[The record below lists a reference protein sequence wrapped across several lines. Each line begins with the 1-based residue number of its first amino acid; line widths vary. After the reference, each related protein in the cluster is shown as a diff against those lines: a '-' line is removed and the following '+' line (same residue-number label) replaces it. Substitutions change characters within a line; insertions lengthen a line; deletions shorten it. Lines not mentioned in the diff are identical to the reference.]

1 MTRTPGTRRSVF
13 FKNSA
18 VHQVVNPVCKTMPRA
33 PPVAHP
39 GAGVEHTLLYPGA
52 KHDVTDPFC
61 IPGYPVTRLICVDPV
76 PGQVAA
82 SYFRTAQGYYD
93 VLDSQAGK
101 LGMTAASGQGAAD
114 EVWRWEGNERS
125 LVYIHSTRIEEL
137 VLAHRHAALIAPCD
151 AVVQKKYWLFR
162 NRAIANVISN
172 GTSMEH
178 CLLYEQ
184 SSFEKKGIA
193 VEVPIVTETV
203 GAARPNIWWHVFGNA
218 KYQSA
223 LKERQAR
230 ARAGS
235 YQYETVESAVSSG
248 GRVLDQ
254 PVSFLKGP
262 TAWKLRA
269 EFSQDYAQLAKKNWY
284 GNL

>member
-1 MTRTPGTRRSVF
+1 
-13 FKNSA
+13 
-18 VHQVVNPVCKTMPRA
+18 
-33 PPVAHP
+33 
-39 GAGVEHTLLYPGA
+39 
-52 KHDVTDPFC
+52 
-61 IPGYPVTRLICVDPV
+61 
-76 PGQVAA
+76 
-82 SYFRTAQGYYD
+82 
-93 VLDSQAGK
+93 
-101 LGMTAASGQGAAD
+101 MTAASGQGAAD
-114 EVWRWEGNERS
+114 EVWRWEGNGRS

-137 VLAHRHAALIAPCD
+137 VPAHRHAAMIAPCD
-151 AVVQKKYWLFR
+151 AVMQKNYWLFR

-184 SSFEKKGIA
+184 SSFEKKDIA
-193 VEVPIVTETV
+193 VEVAIVTETV
-203 GAARPNIWWHVFGNA
+203 GAARPNNWWHVFGNA

-230 ARAGS
+230 ARAES
-235 YQYETVESAVSSG
+235 YQNETVESAVGSG

-269 EFSQDYAQLAKKNWY
+269 EFSQDYAQLAEKNWY
-284 GNL
+284 GNLFRGGTGVKPEARAPRAGWFRLSLAATARRGWGDQEVLKQMKKKSPRVKINKRHRFVRRVVTTPPGCEQTG